1 MEQGSSTSALAART
15 AGMTDEQILDLD
27 LEALQNGGGVGAQG
41 TPAGSVGAPGD
52 FGDEWEAALS
62 QAPKSAEGTA
72 QATSL
77 AAEAPVTGE
86 FGLGA
91 VTSSQNRLTVPEKAG
106 ANAQGERSAAGQG
119 EPFAK
124 SAQGEPAWLKQ
135 LETQPAAAAEARQ
148 WREASKDVAAL
159 DAAYFSGDT
168 SARSGLATRLYES
181 DPAAFREML
190 AESAR
195 MLASRDPQALAELA
209 RQLGMSEAQLPN
221 AATKS
226 LAQAARLPGPDTS
239 TQNQIAP
246 DNRGT
251 AAFPAE
257 AYRAF
262 ESATNE
268 DVARGTR
275 EAIERTLGSTLPEGI
290 GDGARRRIGDDIFQE
305 LHATLSSDRE
315 LSRQVGEILRGWH
328 FDGATKQQ
336 IVSLIST
343 RARAAMPEV
352 TRRVVA
358 EWTSSVLASDRART
372 ARVDAAASRRD
383 ITGGRLPST
392 VPASSLRPRN
402 VDYSRMS
409 DEQILDL

>member
-1 MEQGSSTSALAART
+1 MEQGSSVSALAART
-15 AGMTDEQILDLD
+15 AGMTDEQILELD
-27 LEALQNGGGVGAQG
+27 IDALR
-41 TPAGSVGAPGD
+41 AGSGVV
-52 FGDEWEAALS
+52 S
-62 QAPKSAEGTA
+62 
-72 QATSL
+72 SL
-77 AAEAPVTGE
+77 AAEAPLTGD

-91 VTSSQNRLTVPEKAG
+91 VTSSQNRSTAPDKAG
-106 ANAQGERSAAGQG
+106 ANAQGEALADHQG
-119 EPFAK
+119 ESFGTGP
-124 SAQGEPAWLKQ
+124 QGEPAWLKQ

-148 WREASKDVAAL
+148 WREAAKDVAAL
-159 DAAYFSGDT
+159 DTAYFRGDAG
-168 SARSGLATRLYES
+168 ARSGLAARLYES

-209 RQLGMSEAQLPN
+209 RQLGVSEAQAPGT
-221 AATKS
+221 ATKS
-226 LAQAARLPGPDTS
+226 LGQAARSAEPGAAAH
-239 TQNQIAP
+239 NQIAP

-290 GDGARRRIGDDIFQE
+290 GEGARRRIGDDIFQE
-305 LHATLSSDRE
+305 LHATLSGDRE
-315 LSRQVGEILRGWH
+315 LSRQVGDILRGWH

-336 IVSLIST
+336 IVSLISS

-352 TRRVVA
+352 ARRVVA
-358 EWTSSVLASDRART
+358 EWTSSVLASDRAR
-372 ARVDAAASRRD
+372 AGRVDAAAARRD
-383 ITGGRLPST
+383 ITGGRLPAA
-392 VPASSLRPRN
+392 VPANALTPRR

>member
-1 MEQGSSTSALAART
+1 MEQGSSASALAART

-27 LEALQNGGGVGAQG
+27 LEALQAGGGVLTQRA
-41 TPAGSVGAPGD
+41 PAGSAGAPGD
-52 FGDEWEAALS
+52 FSDEWEAVETSFSS
-62 QAPKSAEGTA
+62 QGAVK
-72 QATSL
+72 TSL
-77 AAEAPVTGE
+77 AAEAPLTGD

-91 VTSSQNRLTVPEKAG
+91 VTSSQNQSSVPEKSG
-106 ANAQGERSAAGQG
+106 ANAQGEPSVAGQG
-119 EPFAK
+119 EPYAK
-124 SAQGEPAWLKQ
+124 GAQGEPAWLKQ

-168 SARSGLATRLYES
+168 GARSGLATRLYES

-209 RQLGMSEAQLPN
+209 RQLGVSEAQPPN
-221 AATKS
+221 AAPKS
-226 LAQAARLPGPDTS
+226 LAQAARLSEPDTA

-246 DNRGT
+246 VNRGA

-275 EAIERTLGSTLPEGI
+275 EAIDRTLGSTLPEGI

-305 LHATLSSDRE
+305 LHATLSNDRE

-383 ITGGRLPST
+383 ITGGRLPSS

>member
-1 MEQGSSTSALAART
+1 MEQGSSASALAART
-15 AGMTDEQILDLD
+15 AGMTDEQIFDLD
-27 LEALQNGGGVGAQG
+27 LETLQNGGGVGTQG
-41 TPAGSVGAPGD
+41 APTDSAEAPGD

-62 QAPKSAEGTA
+62 QAPKSAQGTA

-77 AAEAPVTGE
+77 AAEAPLTGE

-91 VTSSQNRLTVPEKAG
+91 GPSSQNQSSVPERAG
-106 ANAQGERSAAGQG
+106 A
-119 EPFAK
+119 

-148 WREASKDVAAL
+148 WREASKDVSAL

-168 SARSGLATRLYES
+168 GARSGLATRLYES

-209 RQLGMSEAQLPN
+209 RQLGVSEAQPPN

-226 LAQAARLPGPDTS
+226 LARAGRLSEPDTARR
-239 TQNQIAP
+239 NQIAP

-392 VPASSLRPRN
+392 VPANSLRPRN

>member
-1 MEQGSSTSALAART
+1 MEQGSSASALAART

-27 LEALQNGGGVGAQG
+27 LETLQNGGGVGAQG
-41 TPAGSVGAPGD
+41 TPAGSVGASRD
-52 FGDEWEAALS
+52 FGDEWEAVETSFNS
-62 QAPKSAEGTA
+62 Q
-72 QATSL
+72 
-77 AAEAPVTGE
+77 
-86 FGLGA
+86 GA
-91 VTSSQNRLTVPEKAG
+91 VMSRAPARLDNTNTPAPDPPGVRSSVPEKAG
-106 ANAQGERSAAGQG
+106 ANAQGE
-119 EPFAK
+119 PFGNNP
-124 SAQGEPAWLKQ
+124 QGEPAWLKQ

-148 WREASKDVAAL
+148 WREAAKDVATL
-159 DAAYFSGDT
+159 DAAYFSGDAG
-168 SARSGLATRLYES
+168 ARSGLAARLYQS

-209 RQLGMSEAQLPN
+209 RQLGVSDAQAPGTL
-221 AATKS
+221 TKS
-226 LAQAARLPGPDTS
+226 LGQAARSAEPAAA
-239 TQNQIAP
+239 TQNQMSP
-246 DNRGT
+246 DNRGV

-268 DVARGTR
+268 DVARSTR

-290 GDGARRRIGDDIFQE
+290 SEGARRRIGDDIFQE
-305 LHATLSSDRE
+305 LHATLSADRE
-315 LSRQVGEILRGWH
+315 LSRQVGDILRGWH

-336 IVSLIST
+336 IVSLISS

-352 TRRVVA
+352 SRRVVA
-358 EWTSSVLASDRART
+358 EWTSSVLASDRARA

-383 ITGGRLPST
+383 ITGGRLPAA
-392 VPASSLRPRN
+392 VPANALTPRR

>member
-1 MEQGSSTSALAART
+1 MEQGSSASALAART

-27 LEALQNGGGVGAQG
+27 LETLQNGGGVGAQG
-41 TPAGSVGAPGD
+41 TPAGSVGASGD
-52 FGDEWEAALS
+52 FGDEWEAVETSFSS
-62 QAPKSAEGTA
+62 Q
-72 QATSL
+72 
-77 AAEAPVTGE
+77 
-86 FGLGA
+86 GA
-91 VTSSQNRLTVPEKAG
+91 VMSTAPARLDNTNTPAPDPPGVRSGVPENAG
-106 ANAQGERSAAGQG
+106 AN
-119 EPFAK
+119 
-124 SAQGEPAWLKQ
+124 AQGEPAWLKQ

-148 WREASKDVAAL
+148 WREAAKDVAAL
-159 DAAYFSGDT
+159 DAAYFSGD
-168 SARSGLATRLYES
+168 SGSRSGLAARLYQS

-209 RQLGMSEAQLPN
+209 RQLGVSDAQAPGTL
-221 AATKS
+221 TKS
-226 LAQAARLPGPDTS
+226 LGQAARSAEPGVA
-239 TQNQIAP
+239 TQNQMSP

-268 DVARGTR
+268 DVARSTR

-290 GDGARRRIGDDIFQE
+290 GEGARRRIGDDIFQE
-305 LHATLSSDRE
+305 LHATLSGDRE
-315 LSRQVGEILRGWH
+315 LSRQVGDILRGWH

-336 IVSLIST
+336 IVSLISS
-343 RARAAMPEV
+343 RARAAVPEV
-352 TRRVVA
+352 ARRVVA
-358 EWTSSVLASDRART
+358 EWTSSVLASDRARA

-383 ITGGRLPST
+383 ITGGRLPAA
-392 VPASSLRPRN
+392 VPANALNPRR

>member
-1 MEQGSSTSALAART
+1 MEQGSSASALAART
-15 AGMTDEQILDLD
+15 AGMTDEQIFDLD
-27 LEALQNGGGVGAQG
+27 LETLQNGGGVGAQG
-41 TPAGSVGAPGD
+41 TAASSAGAPGD
-52 FGDEWEAALS
+52 FGDDWEAVETSFSS
-62 QAPKSAEGTA
+62 Q
-72 QATSL
+72 
-77 AAEAPVTGE
+77 
-86 FGLGA
+86 GA
-91 VTSSQNRLTVPEKAG
+91 VTSSQNQLTVPEKTG
-106 ANAQGERSAAGQG
+106 ANAQGEPSVAG
-119 EPFAK
+119 
-124 SAQGEPAWLKQ
+124 QGEPAWLKQ

-168 SARSGLATRLYES
+168 GARSGLAARLYES

-209 RQLGMSEAQLPN
+209 RQLGVSEAQPPN
-221 AATKS
+221 AAAKS
-226 LAQAARLPGPDTS
+226 LAQAARLPEPDTA

-275 EAIERTLGSTLPEGI
+275 EAIEQTLGSTLPEGI

-305 LHATLSSDRE
+305 LHATLSNDRE
-315 LSRQVGEILRGWH
+315 LSRQVGDILRGWH

>member
-1 MEQGSSTSALAART
+1 MEQGSSASALAART

-27 LEALQNGGGVGAQG
+27 LEALQAGGGVLTQRA
-41 TPAGSVGAPGD
+41 PAGSAGAPGD
-52 FGDEWEAALS
+52 FGDEWEAVETSFSS
-62 QAPKSAEGTA
+62 QGAVK
-72 QATSL
+72 TSL
-77 AAEAPVTGE
+77 AAEAPLTGD
-86 FGLGA
+86 FGVGA
-91 VTSSQNRLTVPEKAG
+91 VTSSQNRSSVPEKAG
-106 ANAQGERSAAGQG
+106 ANAQGEPSAAV
-119 EPFAK
+119 
-124 SAQGEPAWLKQ
+124 QGEPAWLKQ

-159 DAAYFSGDT
+159 DAAYFSGD
-168 SARSGLATRLYES
+168 SGARSGLATRLYES

-209 RQLGMSEAQLPN
+209 RQLGVSEAQPPN

-226 LAQAARLPGPDTS
+226 LAQAARLPEPDTA

-262 ESATNE
+262 EFATNE

-305 LHATLSSDRE
+305 LHATLSSDRD

-328 FDGATKQQ
+328 FDGATRQQ
-336 IVSLIST
+336 IVTLIST

>member
-1 MEQGSSTSALAART
+1 MEQGSSASALAART

-41 TPAGSVGAPGD
+41 TPAGSAGASGD

-72 QATSL
+72 PARNANSSGDGISAHT
-77 AAEAPVTGE
+77 
-86 FGLGA
+86 
-91 VTSSQNRLTVPEKAG
+91 VTSNTP
-106 ANAQGERSAAGQG
+106 G

-135 LETQPAAAAEARQ
+135 LEAQPAAAAEARQ
-148 WREASKDVAAL
+148 WREAAKDVATL
-159 DAAYFSGDT
+159 DAAYFSGDAG
-168 SARSGLATRLYES
+168 ARSGLAARLYQS

-209 RQLGMSEAQLPN
+209 RQLGVSDAQAPGTL
-221 AATKS
+221 TKS
-226 LAQAARLPGPDTS
+226 LGQAARSAEPAAA
-239 TQNQIAP
+239 TQNQMSP
-246 DNRGT
+246 DNRGV

-268 DVARGTR
+268 DVARSTR

-305 LHATLSSDRE
+305 LHATLSADRE
-315 LSRQVGEILRGWH
+315 LSRQVGDILRGWH

-336 IVSLIST
+336 IVSLISS

-352 TRRVVA
+352 ARRVVA
-358 EWTSSVLASDRART
+358 EWTSSVLASDRARA

-383 ITGGRLPST
+383 ITGGRLPAA
-392 VPASSLRPRN
+392 VPANALTPRR

>member
-1 MEQGSSTSALAART
+1 MEQGSSASALAART

-27 LEALQNGGGVGAQG
+27 LETLQNGGGVGAQG
-41 TPAGSVGAPGD
+41 TPAGSARASGD
-52 FGDEWEAALS
+52 LGDEWEAAGTSFSS
-62 QAPKSAEGTA
+62 QGAVK
-72 QATSL
+72 TSL
-77 AAEAPVTGE
+77 AAEAPLTGD

-91 VTSSQNRLTVPEKAG
+91 VTSSQKGSSVPEKAG
-106 ANAQGERSAAGQG
+106 ANAQGE
-119 EPFAK
+119 PFGNNP
-124 SAQGEPAWLKQ
+124 QGEPAWLKQ

-148 WREASKDVAAL
+148 WREAAKDVATL
-159 DAAYFSGDT
+159 DAAYFSGDAG
-168 SARSGLATRLYES
+168 ARSGLAARLYQN

-209 RQLGMSEAQLPN
+209 RQLGVSDAQVPGTL
-221 AATKS
+221 TKS
-226 LAQAARLPGPDTS
+226 LGQAARSVEPGVA
-239 TQNQIAP
+239 TQNQVSP
-246 DNRGT
+246 DNLGT

-268 DVARGTR
+268 DVARSTR

-290 GDGARRRIGDDIFQE
+290 GEGARRRIADDIFQE
-305 LHATLSSDRE
+305 LHATLSADRE
-315 LSRQVGEILRGWH
+315 LSRQVGDILRGWH

-336 IVSLIST
+336 IVSLISS

-352 TRRVVA
+352 SRRVVA
-358 EWTSSVLASDRART
+358 EWTSSVLASDRARA

-383 ITGGRLPST
+383 ITGGRLPAA
-392 VPASSLRPRN
+392 VPANALTPRR

>member
-1 MEQGSSTSALAART
+1 MEQGSSASALAART

-27 LEALQNGGGVGAQG
+27 VESLQNGGGVGAQG
-41 TPAGSVGAPGD
+41 TPASSAGAPGD
-52 FGDEWEAALS
+52 FSDDWEAVETSFSS
-62 QAPKSAEGTA
+62 Q
-72 QATSL
+72 
-77 AAEAPVTGE
+77 
-86 FGLGA
+86 GA
-91 VTSSQNRLTVPEKAG
+91 VMSTAPARLDNTNTPAPDPPGVRSSVPEKAG
-106 ANAQGERSAAGQG
+106 ANAQGE
-119 EPFAK
+119 
-124 SAQGEPAWLKQ
+124 PAWLKQ
-135 LETQPAAAAEARQ
+135 LEAQPAAAAEARQ
-148 WREASKDVAAL
+148 WREAAKDVATL
-159 DAAYFSGDT
+159 DAAYFSGDAG
-168 SARSGLATRLYES
+168 ARSGLAARLYQS

-209 RQLGMSEAQLPN
+209 RQLGVSDAQAPGTL
-221 AATKS
+221 TKS
-226 LAQAARLPGPDTS
+226 LGQAARSAEPAAA
-239 TQNQIAP
+239 TQNQMSP
-246 DNRGT
+246 DNRGV

-268 DVARGTR
+268 DVARSTR

-290 GDGARRRIGDDIFQE
+290 GEGARRRIGDDIFQE
-305 LHATLSSDRE
+305 LHATLSADRE
-315 LSRQVGEILRGWH
+315 LSGQVGDILRGWH

-336 IVSLIST
+336 IVSLISS

-352 TRRVVA
+352 SRRVVA
-358 EWTSSVLASDRART
+358 EWTSSVLASDRARA

-383 ITGGRLPST
+383 ITGGRLPAA
-392 VPASSLRPRN
+392 VPANALTPRR

>member
-1 MEQGSSTSALAART
+1 MEQGSSASALATRT

-27 LEALQNGGGVGAQG
+27 LETLQTGGGVGAQG
-41 TPAGSVGAPGD
+41 TPAGSAGTPGD
-52 FGDEWEAALS
+52 FGDEWEAAGTSFSS
-62 QAPKSAEGTA
+62 QGAVK
-72 QATSL
+72 TSL
-77 AAEAPVTGE
+77 AAEAPLTGD
-86 FGLGA
+86 FDLGA
-91 VTSSQNRLTVPEKAG
+91 VTSSQNQSSAPEKAG
-106 ANAQGERSAAGQG
+106 ANAQGE
-119 EPFAK
+119 PFGNNP
-124 SAQGEPAWLKQ
+124 QGEPAWLKQ

-168 SARSGLATRLYES
+168 GARSGLATRLYES

-209 RQLGMSEAQLPN
+209 RQLGVSEAQPPN

-226 LAQAARLPGPDTS
+226 LAQAARLPEPGTA

-275 EAIERTLGSTLPEGI
+275 EAIERTLGTTLPEGI

-305 LHATLSSDRE
+305 ATRDPFQRSRTEPASGRDPARMAFRWRDEAADRVADFEPRSRGHAGGDAARCGGMDFVGAGIR
-315 LSRQVGEILRGWH
+315 SRAHGARGCGGFAARH
-328 FDGATKQQ
+328 HG
-336 IVSLIST
+336 
-343 RARAAMPEV
+343 RAAAQHRSGE
-352 TRRVVA
+352 
-358 EWTSSVLASDRART
+358 L
-372 ARVDAAASRRD
+372 AASAKRR
-383 ITGGRLPST
+383 LFPH
-392 VPASSLRPRN
+392 
-402 VDYSRMS
+402 
-409 DEQILDL
+409 E

>member
-1 MEQGSSTSALAART
+1 MEQGSSASALAART

-27 LEALQNGGGVGAQG
+27 LETLQNSGGVGTQG
-41 TPAGSVGAPGD
+41 TPAGSVGASGD
-52 FGDEWEAALS
+52 FGDEWEAVETSFSS
-62 QAPKSAEGTA
+62 Q
-72 QATSL
+72 
-77 AAEAPVTGE
+77 
-86 FGLGA
+86 GA
-91 VTSSQNRLTVPEKAG
+91 VMSTAPARLDNTNTPAPDPPDVRSSVPEKAG
-106 ANAQGERSAAGQG
+106 ANAQGE
-119 EPFAK
+119 
-124 SAQGEPAWLKQ
+124 PAWLKQ
-135 LETQPAAAAEARQ
+135 LESQPAAEARQ
-148 WREASKDVAAL
+148 WHEAAKDVAAL
-159 DAAYFSGDT
+159 DAAYFSGDAG
-168 SARSGLATRLYES
+168 ARSGLAARLYQS

-209 RQLGMSEAQLPN
+209 RQLGVSDAHAPGT
-221 AATKS
+221 ATKS
-226 LAQAARLPGPDTS
+226 LGQAARSAEPDVA
-239 TQNQIAP
+239 TQNQMSP

-251 AAFPAE
+251 LAFPAE

-268 DVARGTR
+268 DVARSTR

-290 GDGARRRIGDDIFQE
+290 GEGARRRIGDDIFQE
-305 LHATLSSDRE
+305 LHATLSADRE
-315 LSRQVGEILRGWH
+315 LSRQVGDILRGWH

-336 IVSLIST
+336 IVSLISS

-352 TRRVVA
+352 SRRVVA
-358 EWTSSVLASDRART
+358 EWTSSVLASDRARA

-383 ITGGRLPST
+383 ITRGRLPAA
-392 VPASSLRPRN
+392 VPANALTPRR

>member
-1 MEQGSSTSALAART
+1 MEQGSSASALAART

-41 TPAGSVGAPGD
+41 TPAGSVGASAD
-52 FGDEWEAALS
+52 FGDEWEAVETSFGS
-62 QAPKSAEGTA
+62 Q
-72 QATSL
+72 
-77 AAEAPVTGE
+77 
-86 FGLGA
+86 GA
-91 VTSSQNRLTVPEKAG
+91 VMSTAPARLDNTNTPAPDPHGVRSSVPEKAG
-106 ANAQGERSAAGQG
+106 ANAQGE
-119 EPFAK
+119 PFGNNP
-124 SAQGEPAWLKQ
+124 QGEPAWLKR

-148 WREASKDVAAL
+148 WREAAKDVATL
-159 DAAYFSGDT
+159 DAAYFSGDAG
-168 SARSGLATRLYES
+168 ARSGLAARLYQS

-209 RQLGMSEAQLPN
+209 RQLGVSEAQAPGT
-221 AATKS
+221 ATKS
-226 LAQAARLPGPDTS
+226 LGQAARSAESGVA
-239 TQNQIAP
+239 TQNQMSP
-246 DNRGT
+246 DNLGT

-268 DVARGTR
+268 DVARSTR

-290 GDGARRRIGDDIFQE
+290 GEGARRRIGDDIFQE
-305 LHATLSSDRE
+305 LHATLSADRE
-315 LSRQVGEILRGWH
+315 LSRQVGDILRGWH

-336 IVSLIST
+336 IVSLISS

-352 TRRVVA
+352 SRRVVA
-358 EWTSSVLASDRART
+358 EWTSSVLASDRARA

-383 ITGGRLPST
+383 ITGGRLPAA
-392 VPASSLRPRN
+392 VPANALTPRR